1 MKIRILALMLMIGA
15 SLMCVNAKVVFS
27 IDGPEKYYNQIR
39 VVNETSQDSVRCR
52 LVVLKEDD
60 SRDYV
65 YGVYNLKGKDDSDTN
80 TKKLTRGTRVA
91 IEMPKDFD
99 GEVSYTLEY
108 LDLPLF
114 DIVVVHLQDKNS
126 EFNEE

>member
-1 MKIRILALMLMIGA
+1 MKNRIFILMFLMVT
-15 SLMCVNAKVVFS
+15 SLLQVNAKIVFTVE
-27 IDGPEKYYNQIR
+27 GPESSYNQIK
-39 VVNETSQDSVRCR
+39 VINETSQDTVRCR
-52 LVVLKEDD
+52 LVVVKEDD

-65 YGVYNLKGKDDSDTN
+65 YGVYELKGKGDSDIN
-80 TKKLTRGTRVA
+80 TKKFTRGTRVA

-108 LDLPLF
+108 LDLPLL
-114 DIVVVHLQDKNS
+114 DIVVVHLQDQNS